1 MAIYDA
7 TIAAWESKYFYNRQ
21 RPSTMD
27 KAIQPKVDVPA
38 SPSYPS
44 DYAATAG
51 AAEVKSKGAF
61 IDVRGYEE
69 VRVKTTQT
77 TTSSSSTTGT
87 THPTTSTTSTTHEK
101 SAQISGEFVL
111 APNETKTFEGQFQ
124 VPQGILP
131 SYNGPNAKHLWEIR
145 GRIEAWGN
153 DPDSGFKPLRVG
165 YRE

>member
-1 MAIYDA
+1 MGLFDKLKSAVNAVTGGAA
-7 TIAAWESKYFYNRQ
+7 TVTLDY
-21 RPSTMD
+21 
-27 KAIQPKVDVPA
+27 
-38 SPSYPS
+38 SPSFVYPG
-44 DYAATAG
+44 DQVTVRVTATAG
-51 AAEVKSKGAF
+51 GAEVKSKGAF

-69 VRVKTTQT
+69 VRVKTTHT
-77 TTSSSSTTGT
+77 TTGSSTTGT
-87 THPTTSTTSTTHEK
+87 TNPTTSTTSTTHEK
-101 SAQISGEFVL
+101 SAQINGEFVL